1 MSLSFVDMMII
12 NMFALRISSI
22 VIMLT
27 AALIGLV
34 AFLACGDNRKEAVKK

>member
-1 MSLSFVDMMII
+1 
-12 NMFALRISSI
+12 